1 MNLKGEAM
9 AKPDQILD
17 PQLHSLIASAREA
30 YLDDRNLECVETS
43 LEAFTELLRRQPDFL
58 TAGPFA
64 GNVRRA
70 FPRDLGVA
78 LQSAESGAPE
88 AVLER
93 RQFSNPE
100 AITLYEYVS
109 DCIVAAKL

>member
-1 MNLKGEAM
+1 M
-9 AKPDQILD
+9 AKPDQVQNS
-17 PQLHSLIASAREA
+17 QLRGLIAAARQA

-43 LEAFTELLRRQPDFL
+43 LAAFTELLRRQPDFL

-64 GNVRRA
+64 GNLRRA
-70 FPRDLGVA
+70 FPRDLGVT
-78 LQSAESGAPE
+78 LQDAATGAPA

-93 RQFSNPE
+93 RHFSNPE

>member
-1 MNLKGEAM
+1 V

-17 PQLHSLIASAREA
+17 PHLRDLIATAREA

-43 LEAFTELLRRQPDFL
+43 LAAFTELLRRQPEFL
-58 TAGPFA
+58 SAGPFA

-70 FPRDLGVA
+70 FPRDLGVTLEVA
-78 LQSAESGAPE
+78 ATDAPA

-93 RQFSNPE
+93 RHFSNPE

>member
-1 MNLKGEAM
+1 V
-9 AKPDQILD
+9 AKPDQIQD
-17 PQLHSLIASAREA
+17 QQLRDLMQAARAA

-43 LEAFTELLRRQPDFL
+43 LQAFAGLLQRQPDFL

-64 GNVRRA
+64 GNARRV
-70 FPRDLGVA
+70 FPRDLGVS
-78 LQSAESGAPE
+78 LQGGPAGVPV
-88 AVLER
+88 AVLDR
-93 RQFSNPE
+93 RTFSNPE

>member
-1 MNLKGEAM
+1 M
-9 AKPDQILD
+9 AKPDQIQD
-17 PQLHSLIASAREA
+17 PQLRSLIASAREA
-30 YLDDRNLECVETS
+30 YLDDRNLECVESS
-43 LEAFTELLRRQPDFL
+43 LEAFTELLRRHPDFL

-64 GNVRRA
+64 GNARRA

-78 LQSAESGAPE
+78 LQGVDSGVPA
-88 AVLER
+88 AVIER